1 MDFGLNEQQRAMQ
14 ESFAAYLDDV
24 ISVEKLRT
32 SLAEGPLHDVEIW
45 QGIVDM
51 GLTGLLVPEAYGG
64 LGLSLLDAVLVQE
77 LLGSRVA
84 PVAYAPAA
92 VLATVALVLAGSE
105 TQKEEWLPA
114 IVRGNLQVAV
124 GLSDAGGVREGAVLT
139 LRQGKL
145 SGRLLL
151 VEVGGNP
158 SRG

>member
-32 SLAEGPLHDVEIW
+32 SVAEGPLHDVEIW

-92 VLATVALVLAGSE
+92 VLACT
-105 TQKEEWLPA
+105 
-114 IVRGNLQVAV
+114 R
-124 GLSDAGGVREGAVLT
+124 
-139 LRQGKL
+139 
-145 SGRLLL
+145 
-151 VEVGGNP
+151 
-158 SRG
+158 SRTRA